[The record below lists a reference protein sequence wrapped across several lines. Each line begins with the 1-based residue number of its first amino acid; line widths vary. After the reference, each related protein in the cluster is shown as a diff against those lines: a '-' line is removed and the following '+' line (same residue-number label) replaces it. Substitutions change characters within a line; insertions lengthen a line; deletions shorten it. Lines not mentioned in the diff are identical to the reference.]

1 MTLYSL
7 CLEYSVTNKISC
19 WQVRLI
25 TRSWSS
31 CTKYPGLCRT
41 LAYGRSE
48 GNGRAGAGRASL
60 DSRHC
65 FIYVADEWKIK
76 EYNVNLPVHFY
87 LCGLCVGRAYEPQGV
102 WNTCFVCPGVFLVQT
117 WLQTAGESSTWQYL
131 TLGADSSG
139 SLWQSRSPKYPRGL
153 LKGTQA
159 LRTRP
164 SGLCKFDSVISVKK
178 QQASTC
184 CNVSSQRGNW

>member
-7 CLEYSVTNKISC
+7 CLEYSVTNKIGC
-19 WQVRLI
+19 GQVHLT

-31 CTKYPGLCRT
+31 FTKYPGLYRT
-41 LAYGRSE
+41 PAHGRVE
-48 GNGRAGAGRASL
+48 GNGRAGAGHASL

-65 FIYVADEWKIK
+65 FIYVPGEWKIK
-76 EYNVNLPVHFY
+76 EYNLNLPVHFY

-102 WNTCFVCPGVFLVQT
+102 WNTCFVCPGASQCRRGFRRQEKAQLGNTSFWGLILLEACDEATPQSIPEV
-117 WLQTAGESSTWQYL
+117 YL
-131 TLGADSSG
+131 
-139 SLWQSRSPKYPRGL
+139 REHKP
-153 LKGTQA
+153 

-164 SGLCKFDSVISVKK
+164 SGLCKFDSVISIKK
-178 QQASTC
+178 QQARTC